1 MTTPPVP
8 PYGSPDEPADPYA
21 PRRPHQP
28 PLTPYHPPTED
39 APAAPDDG
47 GFVAPSGA
55 GGGYGSTPGGG
66 SGYGSTPGAGAPYGA
81 PAAPAG
87 SPYGPGSPYAPGAT
101 PSYGWTP
108 GYAAPPGPA
117 AYPAPGHGG
126 YPPPYGAPYA
136 PPPRTNGLA
145 LASMIVSIASLVLCA
160 GFPGLVGL
168 VLGIVALNQVMRDG
182 TRGRGFAV
190 TGIVVGAVGT
200 AFAMLVVLAGTLG
213 DSAP

>member
-1 MTTPPVP
+1 
-8 PYGSPDEPADPYA
+8 
-21 PRRPHQP
+21 
-28 PLTPYHPPTED
+28 
-39 APAAPDDG
+39 
-47 GFVAPSGA
+47 
-55 GGGYGSTPGGG
+55 
-66 SGYGSTPGAGAPYGA
+66 
-81 PAAPAG
+81 
-87 SPYGPGSPYAPGAT
+87 
-101 PSYGWTP
+101 PSYGGTP

-117 AYPAPGHGG
+117 AYPAPGYGG